1 MQPLFTH
8 KVQIKSKTTLAQKK
22 VISEQGQK
30 SNQTE
35 KIISDDKAI
44 AEILNK
50 FFINIVPN
58 LKIPAEDNID
68 HGHIVTDDL
77 VLKTINKFNPI
88 QDGGSGWAKRS
99 LLPVFPPVTST
110 NVGISAQNFQT
121 LSFNPFATLL

>member
-22 VISEQGQK
+22 VISEQGQE

-77 VLKTINKFNPI
+77 VLKTIDEFNPI
-88 QDGGSGWAKRS
+88 QDGRCGGQKG
-99 LLPVFPPVTST
+99 PYYQFFP
-110 NVGISAQNFQT
+110 
-121 LSFNPFATLL
+121 L

>member
-8 KVQIKSKTTLAQKK
+8 KVQIKSKSTLIQKK
-22 VISEQGQK
+22 VISEQGQEP
-30 SNQTE
+30 NQTE

-68 HGHIVTDDL
+68 HDHIETDDL
-77 VLKTINKFNPI
+77 MLKTINKFNPI
-88 QDGGSGWAKRS
+88 QDEGSGGCKEAPTTSFSLCNFYKRR
-99 LLPVFPPVTST
+99 
-110 NVGISAQNFQT
+110 N
-121 LSFNPFATLL
+121 